1 MRIAI
6 EIHGMKFI
14 LFSLLVVAEAVFR
27 LKMQI
32 CKIINS
38 VMTSLKYYLAEA
50 LEAQGKIRYSN
61 LQRRK

>member
-14 LFSLLVVAEAVFR
+14 WFSLLVVAEAVFR